1 MSTLFKIKNEDT
13 RTMLM
18 VLVFIVNC
26 EHISN
31 FDLIADFEQANACW
45 VHVEMINIF
54 EGKIEYIMR
63 YVVVF

>member
-31 FDLIADFEQANACW
+31 FDLIADFGQANACW
-45 VHVEMINIF
+45 VHVEKIKIF

>member
-1 MSTLFKIKNEDT
+1 
-13 RTMLM
+13 MLM

-45 VHVEMINIF
+45 VHVEKINIF

>member
-31 FDLIADFEQANACW
+31 FDLIADFGQANACW
-45 VHVEMINIF
+45 VHVEKINIF